1 MKNETQFIFNTIIFS
16 SRPSVSLLSKD
27 SLTLEEANIRWQ
39 TYDGRK
45 PVDDDLGCGMFSL
58 LASQLGL
65 GCQVAFNMYI
75 LLTIYS

>member
-1 MKNETQFIFNTIIFS
+1 MKTETQFIFNTIIFS

-65 GCQVAFNMYI
+65 GCQVVCNMYI
-75 LLTIYS
+75 VLTIYS

>member
-1 MKNETQFIFNTIIFS
+1 M
-16 SRPSVSLLSKD
+16 SLLSKD

-65 GCQVAFNMYI
+65 GCQVVFNMYMYI
-75 LLTIYS
+75 VLAIYS

>member
-1 MKNETQFIFNTIIFS
+1 M
-16 SRPSVSLLSKD
+16 SLLSKD

-65 GCQVAFNMYI
+65 GCQVVFIMYI
-75 LLTIYS
+75 VLTMLLKCRLSMSIVYSPCINLNL

>member
-1 MKNETQFIFNTIIFS
+1 MFKTIIFS

-65 GCQVAFNMYI
+65 GCQVVFIMYI
-75 LLTIYS
+75 VLTIIYS